1 MNSNVSLYPFDPA
14 RDEYFAYECKTDDA
28 APSGR
33 QRTRPQHVYGQIPF
47 EVPWFSVPD
56 LHGGLTHISLEEI
69 EREMELAARLQ
80 EH

>member
-14 RDEYFAYECKTDDA
+14 RDEYFAYESTTDEA
-28 APSGR
+28 AGKVR
-33 QRTRPQHVYGQIPF
+33 ERVRPRHVYGQIRF

-56 LHGGLTHISLEEI
+56 LHGGSTHISFEELEN
-69 EREMELAARLQ
+69 EMEHEARLQ

>member
-14 RDEYFAYECKTDDA
+14 RDEYFAYDRTTDE
-28 APSGR
+28 APLNGH
-33 QRTRPQHVYGQIPF
+33 QRARSHHVYGQIRF

-56 LHGGLTHISLEEI
+56 RHGGLTHISLDEL